1 MKLRITKQ
9 VSNAKLQGLEKQ
21 KTKAVFHKLSKLSS
35 SSNILGD
42 LYAGRM
48 AGLHSYNVL
57 DSDEYIQTK
66 KIENRIKTF
75 DLKLRDKQARA
86 AKRAAEAARIEAER
100 NTGNASDVN

>member
-1 MKLRITKQ
+1 
-9 VSNAKLQGLEKQ
+9 
-21 KTKAVFHKLSKLSS
+21 
-35 SSNILGD
+35 
-42 LYAGRM
+42 M

-86 AKRAAEAARIEAER
+86 AKRAAEAARIEADR
-100 NTGNASDVN
+100 NTGNASDVNQSPNLTSNDATAAHPNSMKNVEMTNISNQKI